1 MYCVYKVDVLCI
13 YCVYKVD
20 VLCIYCVCE
29 VDVLCIYCVFT
40 VFNAY
45 IGLDF
50 DGLYRISGN
59 QAQIQKLRFLVDS
72 TEDYNL
78 SDYDVNVLTG
88 ALKLFFR
95 ELKEPLIPFKLY
107 NILSETIRE
116 WLVFLYSYEAP

>member
-1 MYCVYKVDVLCI
+1 MYCVYKVDVLYI
-13 YCVYKVD
+13 YCVFTVYIK
-20 VLCIYCVCE
+20 LMYCVFT
-29 VDVLCIYCVFT
+29 VYIRLMYCVFT